1 MSYFDDNEDR
11 IIYGGARGGGKSV
24 FKGRP
29 LPDTTGF
36 PAAPPWQPQAYTPE
50 VVELAR
56 QLYAQNQSVAPTWEQ
71 MGDVTRST
79 WCDQAAAI
87 LDMS

>member
-1 MSYFDDNEDR
+1 VSE
-11 IIYGGARGGGKSV
+11 
-24 FKGRP
+24 
-29 LPDTTGF
+29 T
-36 PAAPPWQPQAYTPE
+36 APPWQPQVYAPE

>member
-1 MSYFDDNEDR
+1 MSE
-11 IIYGGARGGGKSV
+11 
-24 FKGRP
+24 
-29 LPDTTGF
+29 T
-36 PAAPPWQPQAYTPE
+36 APPWQPQVYAPE

-56 QLYAQNQSVAPTWEQ
+56 QLYAQNQSVVPTWEQ
-71 MGDVTRST
+71 MGDVPRST

>member
-1 MSYFDDNEDR
+1 MSE
-11 IIYGGARGGGKSV
+11 
-24 FKGRP
+24 
-29 LPDTTGF
+29 T
-36 PAAPPWQPQAYTPE
+36 APPWQPQVYAPE

-56 QLYAQNQSVAPTWEQ
+56 QLYAQNQSVAPTC
-71 MGDVTRST
+71 ST